1 MKEIKSCWYMGV
13 CKLNTQNILKVPH
26 QNRSSQVKKGNGDV
40 KLNDCILS
48 SCSPFNFYKM
58 TPLFKILGSASLI
71 HLPRLLLFDQKY
83 SNIVKYY
90 NLKQLFSILIY
101 LNIVLNLMMA
111 KLHFQHHYF
120 SLQCDVILQKSFTLV
135 NI

>member
-13 CKLNTQNILKVPH
+13 CKLNTQKILKVPH

-40 KLNDCILS
+40 ILNDCILS
-48 SCSPFNFYKM
+48 SCSPFNFHKM
-58 TPLFKILGSASLI
+58 TLLFKILGSASLI

-90 NLKQLFSILIY
+90 NLKQLFSILI
-101 LNIVLNLMMA
+101 
-111 KLHFQHHYF
+111 
-120 SLQCDVILQKSFTLV
+120 
-135 NI
+135 